1 MLRKDLNKY
10 KKRLARHIQI
20 DLAEQ
25 RAGRKTT
32 KRTLDAIEN
41 NRHWVAHYEAQLDA
55 ATKTVATN

>member
-20 DLAEQ
+20 DLAAQ

-41 NRHWVAHYEAQLDA
+41 NRQWVAHYEAQLEA
-55 ATKTVATN
+55 AMMTTN